1 MRVLHAYKVYMP
13 DMIGGIPQVI
23 AGLATAMAPDI
34 ESRVLVCSHAPQQT
48 TEADTGIERVR
59 SWADLLSMP
68 IAPTYPLALKRAAA
82 KADIVVAHQPF
93 PLNDAGIALGLP
105 DRVALVIHWHS
116 EVVGRRAIMAALAPI
131 IRHALRRADAI
142 VVSDGSMISTSRYL
156 RPQAQKCSIVPF
168 GTDVDYW
175 GGLDERQQAEVE
187 RLRQAHPRLVVATGR
202 LVPYKGFLSLARALP
217 EVDATVMIVGE
228 GPLKSKLEQLAKR
241 MGVADRL
248 FLKGLMTRDQLKV
261 LLHAARVFAFPSIAS
276 QETFGIAQIEAMA
289 VGLPIVNTA
298 LATGVPNVARHGIE
312 AITVPPNEPAALA
325 SAIRQLLDDGILAR
339 RLGHAAWQRARAEY
353 GWAEFASRM
362 RIVYC
367 KALENRA
374 RAAVPLRK

>member
-1 MRVLHAYKVYMP
+1 
-13 DMIGGIPQVI
+13 
-23 AGLATAMAPDI
+23 
-34 ESRVLVCSHAPQQT
+34 
-48 TEADTGIERVR
+48 
-59 SWADLLSMP
+59 
-68 IAPTYPLALKRAAA
+68 
-82 KADIVVAHQPF
+82 
-93 PLNDAGIALGLP
+93 
-105 DRVALVIHWHS
+105 
-116 EVVGRRAIMAALAPI
+116 
-131 IRHALRRADAI
+131 
-142 VVSDGSMISTSRYL
+142 
-156 RPQAQKCSIVPF
+156 
-168 GTDVDYW
+168 
-175 GGLDERQQAEVE
+175 
-187 RLRQAHPRLVVATGR
+187 
-202 LVPYKGFLSLARALP
+202 
-217 EVDATVMIVGE
+217 
-228 GPLKSKLEQLAKR
+228 
-241 MGVADRL
+241 
-248 FLKGLMTRDQLKV
+248 MTRDQLKV